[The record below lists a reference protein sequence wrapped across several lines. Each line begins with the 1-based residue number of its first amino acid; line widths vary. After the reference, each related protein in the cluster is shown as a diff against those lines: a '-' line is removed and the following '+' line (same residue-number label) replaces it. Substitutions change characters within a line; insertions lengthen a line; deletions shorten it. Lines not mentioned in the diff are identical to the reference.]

1 MSASFMSPTRDNL
14 VVVSATVPLEEEVGG
29 DGVDVGG
36 GGVGIICG
44 VKITFLLKSFVSE
57 H

>member
-1 MSASFMSPTRDNL
+1 MSASFMSPTRENL

-44 VKITFLLKSFVSE
+44 VKKTFLLKSIISE

>member
-1 MSASFMSPTRDNL
+1 MSPTRGNL

-36 GGVGIICG
+36 GGVGNIFG
-44 VKITFLLKSFVSE
+44 VKKTFLLKNPSLVNTN
-57 H
+57 